1 MSDPLFS
8 QLVTMSGENLF
19 ALQNSLPL
27 NGRVSAYPK
36 SARGY
41 SVSNCYLLREDSGA
55 YLLDTGFSA
64 HEASIL
70 GQLGQLIAPELPLSI
85 FLMRINEFMSVGNA
99 LAIARNFNV
108 IEGYSPQPDIT
119 SWIDFDRV
127 DTREKAMEVPT
138 NLLRGP
144 QDYFVDGG
152 DKRRISAFSAPLRLI
167 NTTWI
172 FDHATRTLFTS
183 DMFTHYWCD
192 NPEGPWIVDT
202 EDLLPDADAV
212 RSFMLN
218 TRYWW
223 LEGAET
229 SKLRAGVSKVVEQFE
244 IETIAP
250 AYGAIIRGR
259 DLVRRQFDLLDQVLE
274 GLDRE
279 NTEPVYIP
287 PGIEK

>member
-1 MSDPLFS
+1 MSETLFS
-8 QLVTMSGENLF
+8 QLVSLNEGDLF

-27 NGRVSAYPK
+27 DGRVSAYPK

-41 SVSNCYLLREDSGA
+41 SVSNCYLLREEAGA
-55 YLLDTGFSA
+55 FLLDTGFSA
-64 HEASIL
+64 HETSIL
-70 GQLGQLIAPELPLSI
+70 GQLGKLITPELPLSI

-99 LAIARNFNV
+99 LAIARKFNV
-108 IEGYSPQPDIT
+108 VEGYSPQPDIT

-152 DKRRISAFSAPLRLI
+152 DSRRISAFSAPLRLI

-172 FDHATRTLFTS
+172 FDQATSTLFTS
-183 DMFTHYWCD
+183 DMFTQYWCD
-192 NPEGPWIVDT
+192 NFEGPWIVDD
-202 EDLLPDADAV
+202 EELLPDEDHV
-212 RSFMLN
+212 RSFLLN

-223 LEGAET
+223 LEGADT
-229 SKLRAGVSKVVEQFE
+229 RKLRAGVRKVVEQFD

-259 DLVRRQFDLLDQVLE
+259 DLVRQQFDLLDRVLE

-279 NTEPVYIP
+279 NTVPVYIP
-287 PGIEK
+287 PGVEK

>member
-1 MSDPLFS
+1 MSETLFS
-8 QLVTMSGENLF
+8 QLVSLNEGNLF

-27 NGRVSAYPK
+27 DGRVSAYPK

-41 SVSNCYLLREDSGA
+41 SVSNCYLLREEAGA
-55 YLLDTGFSA
+55 FLLDTGFSA
-64 HEASIL
+64 HETSIL
-70 GQLGQLIAPELPLSI
+70 GQLGQLITPELPLSI

-99 LAIARNFNV
+99 LAIARKFNV

-152 DKRRISAFSAPLRLI
+152 DSRRISAFSAPLRLI

-172 FDHATRTLFTS
+172 FDQATSTLFTS

-192 NPEGPWIVDT
+192 NFEGPWIVDD
-202 EDLLPDADAV
+202 EELLPDEDHV
-212 RSFMLN
+212 RSFLLN

-223 LEGAET
+223 LEGADT
-229 SKLRAGVSKVVEQFE
+229 RKLRAGVRKVVEQFE

-259 DLVRRQFDLLDQVLE
+259 DLVRQQFDLLDRVLE

-279 NTEPVYIP
+279 NIVPVYIP
-287 PGIEK
+287 PGVEK